1 MIDVLKLREDF
12 PILKQKVNKKPLV
25 YFDNAA
31 TTQKPNVVVEAE
43 LKMYRELNSNIHRGV
58 HYLSEKSTQAYEE
71 ARENIRC
78 FINAA
83 ELHEV
88 VFTSGATASINL
100 VAFSFGEKFISEG
113 DEILISEMEHHSNIV
128 PWQMLCERKNAVLKV
143 IPFDDKGNLLMS
155 ELKSLISDKTKL
167 IGITYASNSLGTINP
182 VKEIIELA
190 HAENIPVLIDGAQA
204 VQHMDVDV
212 QELDCDFFVFAGH
225 KLYGPTGIGVLY
237 AKEKWLEDMPP
248 YQGGGDMVETV
259 SFNHTTY
266 AQLPFKFEAGTANYI
281 GAVGMSAAIDYI
293 RKIGISEINAYE
305 NTLLLHATKRLSAI
319 PGVKIYGESENKVSI
334 TSFLVENIHHYDTG
348 MILDKLGIAV
358 RTGHHCTQP
367 VMQHFGIKGTVRASY
382 AFYNTI
388 DEIDV
393 FAEGLRKVKQ
403 MFE

>member
-155 ELKSLISDKTKL
+155 ELKSMISDKTKL
-167 IGITYASNSLGTINP
+167 IGITYA
-182 VKEIIELA
+182 
-190 HAENIPVLIDGAQA
+190 
-204 VQHMDVDV
+204 
-212 QELDCDFFVFAGH
+212 
-225 KLYGPTGIGVLY
+225 
-237 AKEKWLEDMPP
+237 
-248 YQGGGDMVETV
+248 
-259 SFNHTTY
+259 
-266 AQLPFKFEAGTANYI
+266 
-281 GAVGMSAAIDYI
+281 
-293 RKIGISEINAYE
+293 
-305 NTLLLHATKRLSAI
+305 
-319 PGVKIYGESENKVSI
+319 
-334 TSFLVENIHHYDTG
+334 
-348 MILDKLGIAV
+348 
-358 RTGHHCTQP
+358 
-367 VMQHFGIKGTVRASY
+367 
-382 AFYNTI
+382 
-388 DEIDV
+388 
-393 FAEGLRKVKQ
+393 
-403 MFE
+403 